1 MSHNSARSIPRYL
14 APHIVLMHV
23 ILLAAIISLASI
35 PSMAQTPTTVR
46 GAVSAVSSNAVTV
59 KSVAGKDVEIQLG
72 DKTVINYL
80 EPLALSDI
88 KSGDFLAITSKKNSD
103 GSLSAFDVRRFPKPV
118 NPGHRPFDGRDD
130 QTMTNAAV
138 SAMDSSAQGR
148 EIVVSYE
155 GGSQK
160 VIVSD
165 SASVTARA
173 PGERSHL
180 VVGAPISVSADADAG
195 GKLTA
200 RSIEVRKPGVKP
212 GW

>member
-1 MSHNSARSIPRYL
+1 MSQKSARFIPL
-14 APHIVLMHV
+14 
-23 ILLAAIISLASI
+23 ILLAAITSLASI
-35 PSMAQTPTTVR
+35 PSVAQTTSTVR
-46 GAVSAVSSNAVTV
+46 GAITAVSANAVTV
-59 KSVAGKDVEIQLG
+59 KSVAGKDVEIQLT

-80 EPLALSDI
+80 EPLAITDI
-88 KSGDFLAITSKKNSD
+88 KSGDFLAITSKKNPD
-103 GSLSAFDVRRFPKPV
+103 GTLSAFDVRRFPTPV

-138 SAMDSSAQGR
+138 SAMVSSAKGR
-148 EIVVSYE
+148 ELVVNYE

-160 VIVSD
+160 VTVSD
-165 SASVTARA
+165 SASITARA

-180 VVGAPISVSADADAG
+180 VVGAPISVTADSDAG

-200 RSIEVRKPGVKP
+200 RSIEVRKLGLKP

>member
-1 MSHNSARSIPRYL
+1 MTHDSTRHLPGYL

-23 ILLAAIISLASI
+23 ILLAAITTLLSI
-35 PSMAQTPTTVR
+35 PSIAQTPTTVR
-46 GAVSAVSSNAVTV
+46 GAVSAVSANTVTV
-59 KSVAGKDVEIQLG
+59 KSPAGKDVEIQLE

-80 EPLALSDI
+80 EPLSISDI

-138 SAMDSSAQGR
+138 SAMVSSAQGR
-148 EIVVSYE
+148 ELVVNYE

-160 VIVSD
+160 VVVSD
-165 SASVTARA
+165 SASISARA

-180 VVGAPISVSADADAG
+180 VVGAPISVTADADAG

-200 RSIEVRKPGVKP
+200 RSIEVRKPGLKP

>member
-1 MSHNSARSIPRYL
+1 MSHDFARFITRFFPLHVVRM
-14 APHIVLMHV
+14 HFIVLPAMLGIV
-23 ILLAAIISLASI
+23 SL

-46 GAVSAVSSNAVTV
+46 GTVSAVSASAVTV
-59 KSVAGKDVEIQLG
+59 KSAASKDVEIQLG

-80 EPLALSDI
+80 EPLAISDI
-88 KSGDFLAITSKKNSD
+88 KAGDFLAITSKKNSD

-138 SAMDSSAQGR
+138 SAMVSSAQGR
-148 EIVVSYE
+148 ELVVSYE

-160 VIVSD
+160 VVVSD
-165 SASVTARA
+165 SASISARA

-180 VVGAPISVSADADAG
+180 VVGAPISVTADADAG

-200 RSIEVRKPGVKP
+200 RSIEVRKPGLKP